1 MRKATEILRL
11 RWEQQ
16 LRVRQ
21 VAQSLSISH
30 STVIDTLR
38 RAEAAGLS
46 WPLPAPLDDAALE
59 ALLYRRQEPGL
70 RRVRPEPDWAE
81 VQRELRRKGVAL
93 QLLWIEY
100 KRAAPHGYQYTPFC
114 VRYRQWAAAL
124 DVVLRQPY
132 RAGEKMFV
140 DFAGQTIPVID
151 AATGEVRPGAP
162 LHRGARSEQFHVR
175 GSYLGRGSGE
185 LDHRARPRV
194 RVLPRR
200 AGSGRTRQHAHRGD
214 ARLVL

>member
-38 RAEAAGLS
+38 RAEAAGLR
-46 WPLPAPLDDAALE
+46 WPLPASLGAAGLE
-59 ALLYRRQEPGL
+59 ALLYRRHETGP

-81 VQRELRRKGVAL
+81 VHRELRRKGVTL

-100 KRAAPHGYQYTPFC
+100 KRGAPQGYQYTH
-114 VRYRQWAAAL
+114 L
-124 DVVLRQPY
+124 
-132 RAGEKMFV
+132 
-140 DFAGQTIPVID
+140 
-151 AATGEVRPGAP
+151 
-162 LHRGARSEQFHVR
+162 
-175 GSYLGRGSGE
+175 
-185 LDHRARPRV
+185 
-194 RVLPRR
+194 
-200 AGSGRTRQHAHRGD
+200 
-214 ARLVL
+214 